1 MAPQLLPRAAAA
13 ARLWAAPRVPAGAR
27 LQFSKR
33 RSNFHIFFFLIFKY
47 TSFLFLSNLKCRAEQ
62 VELPH
67 PGLSSSFSDGKMI
80 GSEKKISWR
89 EG

>member
-1 MAPQLLPRAAAA
+1 VLLPLPGRAPLRVCRREGGCSSQSVAAT
-13 ARLWAAPRVPAGAR
+13 
-27 LQFSKR
+27 S
-33 RSNFHIFFFLIFKY
+33 
-47 TSFLFLSNLKCRAEQ
+47 TSFLFYFIFFKTHFIFISFSNLKSGAEL

-67 PGLSSSFSDGKMI
+67 PGLSSSFSDGRVI